1 MTTMHIARVR
11 TPAGTVTGE
20 YDGETVTADGETHA
34 LADPD
39 VDLLAPVD
47 PPVFYCVARNYG
59 SYIEEN
65 EFERPEGVS
74 FFLKPPVAV
83 HPPEATIPHP
93 SFSGAVGYAGE
104 LAAVIGTECRDV
116 SREDVPEVLRGYTIM
131 NDVDATD
138 QPRISMR
145 KAFDA
150 AAPLGPC
157 IAIDLDPTDVEM
169 ETRIDGERRQRANTG
184 EMNHPPDEVISFLS
198 ERFTLRPGDVVAL
211 GSPAN
216 PGPFEPG
223 SEIEITYEGIGTLRN
238 TLGMSG

>member
-1 MTTMHIARVR
+1 MRIARVG
-11 TPAGTVTGE
+11 TPDGEVTGE
-20 YDGETVTADGETHA
+20 YDGKSVTADGERYD
-34 LADPD
+34 LGGEG
-39 VDLLAPVD
+39 VELLAPVE
-47 PPVFYCVARNYG
+47 PPVFYCAARNYG

-65 EFERPEGVS
+65 EFEDPGGVE
-74 FFLKPPVAV
+74 FFLKPPVSV
-83 HPPEATIPHP
+83 HPPEATIPYP
-93 SFSGAVGYAGE
+93 SFSGEIGYAGE

-116 SREDVPEVLRGYTIM
+116 PCEEVVDVVRGYTIM
-131 NDVDATD
+131 NDVDAKD

-157 IAIDLDPTDVEM
+157 IATDVDPTDLDI
-169 ETRIDGERRQRANTG
+169 ETRIEGELRQQANTG

-198 ERFTLRPGDVVAL
+198 ERFTLRPGDVVAF

-223 SEIEITYEGIGTLRN
+223 DEITVTYEGIGTLRN
-238 TLGMSG
+238 RLGTPE